1 MSNLAYYT
9 TFYSLLSKMYAIAYY
24 LESDPNY
31 SQDDALQDL
40 TEVIHM
46 MESDRNI
53 FQKD

>member
-9 TFYSLLSKMYAIAYY
+9 TFYRLLSKMYAIAHY

-31 SQDDALQDL
+31 NQEDAVQDL
-40 TEVIHM
+40 MEVIHL